1 MKAILFLLF
10 LKDFS
15 CSIKIKFKKK
25 RGGGKEGK
33 WWRGEF
39 KYHIFDIM

>member
-25 RGGGKEGK
+25 RGGGKEGN
-33 WWRGEF
+33 GGGVNSSII
-39 KYHIFDIM
+39 YLI